1 MKFGAVA
8 LTTTALAGMLALAGC
23 SSAGS
28 SVTIGYDDGQ
38 QVKATFKSVQCT
50 DVDASATSIDPTH
63 ATINVHFDA
72 DNDNFRSTAWVYADD
87 LVLFEADRAEVTRE
101 GDRVLVSG
109 EGTVQIAERA
119 PGDPKPGEGFD
130 TDNAME
136 TTGSI
141 EAVLTCSN

>member
-1 MKFGAVA
+1 M
-8 LTTTALAGMLALAGC
+8 
-23 SSAGS
+23 
-28 SVTIGYDDGQ
+28 SVIGYDDGQ

-119 PGDPKPGEGFD
+119 PGRPQ
-130 TDNAME
+130 
-136 TTGSI
+136 TG
-141 EAVLTCSN
+141 